1 MNWGDVFNSTFVS
14 NFWAEFN
21 GTIGKWI
28 GFSGSG
34 LYAVSGVLIPFF
46 AFMIA
51 LAVLGRV
58 LVMIHKITSDSVTDE
73 VDSGESSHGS
83 SFRDA

>member
-1 MNWGDVFNSTFVS
+1 MDWSTVFDSTFVS
-14 NFWAEFN
+14 NFWSEFN

-51 LAVLGRV
+51 LAILGRV